1 MKDFDH
7 DLHSQALIQPA
18 ALAYGDSWYL
28 TVGKRLFDVLFALM
42 LAPILLP
49 IVFMLWLGVRL
60 DGGPGFFRQPRVGQ
74 NGRVFMCWKLRTMCV
89 DAEQELERLCREDPE
104 IAEEWRV
111 HQKLD
116 KDPRITRLGGFLRA
130 TSLDELPQYLNVLLG
145 DMSFVGP
152 RPFLPAQADIYDSV
166 PGSDAYYKLR
176 PGITGLWQVLGR
188 SETTFVSRVRYDA
201 EYMRQLSFA
210 SDLQLIWKTVGV
222 VLNKTGK

>member
-7 DLHSQALIQPA
+7 SLQSEVLIQPA
-18 ALAYGDSWYL
+18 VLAYEDTRYL
-28 TVGKRLFDVLFALM
+28 TVGKRLFDVLFALV
-42 LAPILLP
+42 LAPIILP
-49 IVFMLWLGVRL
+49 IVFGLWVAVRF
-60 DGGPGFFRQPRVGQ
+60 DGGPGFFRQPRVGR
-74 NGRVFMCWKLRTMCV
+74 NGRVFMCWKLRTMRV
-89 DAEQELERLCREDPE
+89 DAEQELERLCRQDPE
-104 IAEEWRV
+104 IAREWRI

-152 RPFLPAQADIYDSV
+152 RPFLPAQAALYDSV

-176 PGITGLWQVLGR
+176 PGITGLWQVIGR

-201 EYMRQLSFA
+201 DYMRQLSFA
-210 SDLQLIWKTVGV
+210 NDMSLIWKTVGV
-222 VLNKTGK
+222 VLKKTGK